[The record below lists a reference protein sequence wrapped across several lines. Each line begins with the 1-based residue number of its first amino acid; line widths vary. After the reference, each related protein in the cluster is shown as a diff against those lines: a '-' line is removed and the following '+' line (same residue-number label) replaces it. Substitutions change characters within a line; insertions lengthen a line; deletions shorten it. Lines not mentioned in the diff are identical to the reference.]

1 MALTTKE
8 RNLAS
13 MKTNLKA
20 AILLLLVATFAVTMS
35 ATGQDKKED
44 KKDPPTKI
52 VGVLPANWG
61 KLGLSDDQKQQVY
74 KLQKEYKDKIDV
86 LEKQIKALKEE
97 ERMKREAVLTDEQKQ
112 KLKDILSGKFGEKKD
127 DKKE

>member
-1 MALTTKE
+1 M
-8 RNLAS
+8 R
-13 MKTNLKA
+13 TNLKA
-20 AILLLLVATFAVTMS
+20 AIFLLVVALCAVTMS

-44 KKDPPTKI
+44 KKDPPKI
-52 VGVLPANWG
+52 VGVLPPNWG

-74 KLQKEYKDKIDV
+74 KLQKEHKDKIEV
-86 LEKQIKALKEE
+86 LEKQIKMLKEE
-97 ERMKREAVLTDEQKQ
+97 DRMKREAVLTDEQKQ